1 MNVIVVGLGR
11 MGTGLARKL
20 DRQGHNV
27 CAVDQDPERLELL
40 GDGFAGRK
48 VCGVGIDRGVLEK
61 AGIERA
67 SAVVSCTTSDET
79 NIVIARI
86 ARDSYRVPRVIARM
100 YDVSK
105 AETYRRLGIQTIST
119 TDWGV
124 RRACELLTYHQQD
137 SVLAVGTG
145 EVQIVR
151 VDVPTLLEGHPVREI
166 SAIGEVKVVAVSH
179 NSQTFIPTEGTVL
192 GHGDVVY
199 AAVASSAQEKFA
211 HMLGKSE

>member
-11 MGTGLARKL
+11 MGLGLTRKL

-27 CAVDQDPERLELL
+27 CAVDQDAERLELL
-40 GDGFAGRK
+40 GDDFAGRR
-48 VCGVGIDRGVLEK
+48 VCGVGIDRDVLAK

-137 SVLAVGTG
+137 SVLSIGTG

-151 VDVPTLLEGHPVREI
+151 ADVPTLLEGRTVREI
-166 SAIGEVKVVAVSH
+166 TAIGEVKVVAVSH
-179 NSQTFIPTEGTVL
+179 NNQTSIPTEGTVL
-192 GHGDVVY
+192 GHGDVIY

-211 HMLGKSE
+211 HMLGKTE

>member
-48 VCGVGIDRGVLEK
+48 VCGVGIDRDVLEK
-61 AGIERA
+61 AGIDRA

-100 YDVSK
+100 YDV
-105 AETYRRLGIQTIST
+105 GIQTIST

-151 VDVPTLLEGHPVREI
+151 ADVPTLLEGHTVREI

-179 NSQTFIPTEGTVL
+179 NSQTSIPTEGTVL